1 MRREIIL
8 DAKGSELFR
17 GDLKEL
23 LELLQIHIYV
33 PIDNIKALIEVDY
46 YGKGERFPGAEEDEE
61 LTRRSIL
68 RHYEDVRRA
77 LHKAADLLAMMSN
90 KAYYR
95 AKNEADK
102 LISKMFWDIK
112 KIEDSLWYGIDV
124 FKHYPD
130 DPAST
135 DELYD
140 ATVKSLET
148 LDRMIDELIN
158 AMNRGVFM

>member
-8 DAKGSELFR
+8 DAKGSEIFR
-17 GDLKEL
+17 EDLREL

-33 PIDNIKALIEVDY
+33 PIDNIKTLIEVEY
-46 YGKGERFPGAEEDEE
+46 YGKGERFPGAERDEG

-68 RHYEDVRRA
+68 HHYENVRKA
-77 LHKAADLLAMMSN
+77 LHKAGSLLSMMSD

-95 AKNEADK
+95 ANNEAYQ
-102 LISKMFWDIK
+102 LLSKMFWDIE

-130 DPAST
+130 DPASI

-140 ATVKSLET
+140 ATVKSLEI

>member
-8 DAKGSELFR
+8 DAKGSEIFR
-17 GDLKEL
+17 EDLKEL

-33 PIDNIKALIEVDY
+33 PIDNIKTLIEVEY
-46 YGKGERFPGAEEDEE
+46 YGKGKRFPGAERDEV
-61 LTRRSIL
+61 LTRKSIL
-68 RHYEDVRRA
+68 RHYEDARRA
-77 LHKAADLLAMMSN
+77 LHKAGSLLSMMSN

-95 AKNEADK
+95 ANNEAYQ
-102 LISKMFWDIK
+102 LTSRMFWDIK
-112 KIEDSLWYGIDV
+112 KIEDSLWYGIDL

-140 ATVKSLET
+140 ATVKSLEI

>member
-17 GDLKEL
+17 KDLKEL
-23 LELLQIHIYV
+23 LELLQIHVYV
-33 PIDNIKALIEVDY
+33 PIDNIKTLIEVDY
-46 YGKGERFPGAEEDEE
+46 YGKGERLPCAEEDEE

-68 RHYEDVRRA
+68 HHYEDARKA
-77 LHKAADLLAMMSN
+77 LFKTADLLAMMSN

-95 AKNEADK
+95 ANNEAYQ
-102 LISKMFWDIK
+102 LISRMFWDIK
-112 KIEDSLWYGIDV
+112 KMDDSLWYGIDL

-135 DELYD
+135 QELYD
-140 ATVKSLET
+140 ITVKSLET
-148 LDRMIDELIN
+148 LDRIRDELVE
-158 AMNRGVFM
+158 AMNKGMFM

>member
-1 MRREIIL
+1 MGREIIL
-8 DAKGSELFR
+8 DPKGSEIFR
-17 GDLKEL
+17 EDLKEL

-33 PIDNIKALIEVDY
+33 PIDNIKTLIEVDY
-46 YGKGERFPGAEEDEE
+46 YGKGERFPGAERDEG

-68 RHYEDVRRA
+68 RHYEDAKRA
-77 LHKAADLLAMMSN
+77 LHKAGSLLSMMSH

-95 AKNEADK
+95 ANNEADK
-102 LISKMFWDIK
+102 LTSRMFWDIQ
-112 KIEDSLWYGIDV
+112 KIEDSLWYGIDL

-140 ATVKSLET
+140 ATVKSLEI
-148 LDRMIDELIN
+148 LDRMINELIN